1 MIKSIPDWMMIHFM
15 AHDIKSLKVELGKDR
30 AYYKELEDTI
40 MQLKN
45 MSSTKRNKFFN
56 DLKQKKQMKKLF
68 QFLYSISPFP
78 TMFSIFTHDAHS
90 IVSKRGW
97 QVLQNKKLLH
107 KILKQNT

>member
-15 AHDIKSLKVELGKDR
+15 AHDIKSLKVELGKER
-30 AYYKELEDTI
+30 AYSKELEDTI
-40 MQLKN
+40 MQLK
-45 MSSTKRNKFFN
+45 
-56 DLKQKKQMKKLF
+56 QMKTLF